1 MVKKG
6 FPHFGI
12 SQSGAFIADLKNYNL
27 PDFILTLIAK
37 ECDSDLLERGR
48 IDDRLT
54 SMNDASLELLHRVF
68 VDCDEDK
75 AGKYG
80 QFRFYSYVSSMYH
93 KSEILINDTIPGK
106 SGKNHKIPIAVK
118 MNGMYIA
125 IGFNKAKGGSVTK
138 KDVNKFYLV
147 ATDVKNGEHGTQLID
162 AVLGSS
168 VGFKG
173 EAIVELEK
181 LSKTGQK
188 DPENKLN
195 FKTANFE
202 NRIYSVT
209 KCWFESTNF
218 FFFTYLRYGLYLK
231 RPPASIILLIRS
243 GNGFMA
249 YVWFFVRFFISFL
262 LVSISSS
269 SFSEMLA
276 YVFSSIS
283 IGSK

>member
-1 MVKKG
+1 MIKKG

-68 VDCDEDK
+68 VDCDEDE

-80 QFRFYSYVSSMYH
+80 QFRFFSYVSSMYH

-118 MNGMYIA
+118 MNGMYVA

-138 KDVNKFYLV
+138 KDVNKFYLI
-147 ATDVKNGEHGTQLID
+147 AIDVKNGEHGTQLID
-162 AVLGSS
+162 AVYGSS

-181 LSKTGQK
+181 LSDAGQN

-209 KCWFESTNF
+209 KC
-218 FFFTYLRYGLYLK
+218 
-231 RPPASIILLIRS
+231 
-243 GNGFMA
+243 
-249 YVWFFVRFFISFL
+249 
-262 LVSISSS
+262 
-269 SFSEMLA
+269 
-276 YVFSSIS
+276 
-283 IGSK
+283 